1 MRGTNPARAAL
12 SCAAAAVAAAV
23 FGAAI
28 LPGAG
33 PARAQAPQAEQQGE
47 PHARIVVTG
56 EGSVPVPPDYAQIR
70 GGVTT
75 RGKTAKE
82 ATDANSKM
90 MAAIIAALQNSGIER
105 KDIQTAEFSIAPVYE
120 QPQPNSEAK
129 LSGFRVSNQVEVK
142 IRQIDK
148 LGDVLDRLIAAGA
161 TDVGNVEFMQSD
173 ASKML
178 DQARAAAVADAQRK
192 AEIYARAAGVNL
204 GHIVSIM
211 EPSGYA
217 PPGPMMAMRA
227 AGAMA
232 AVPISSGEDTLRVRV
247 TIGFDIA
254 H

>member
-56 EGSVPVPPDYAQIR
+56 DGSVPVPPDYAQIR

-82 ATDANSKM
+82 ATDA
-90 MAAIIAALQNSGIER
+90 
-105 KDIQTAEFSIAPVYE
+105 
-120 QPQPNSEAK
+120 
-129 LSGFRVSNQVEVK
+129 
-142 IRQIDK
+142 
-148 LGDVLDRLIAAGA
+148 
-161 TDVGNVEFMQSD
+161 
-173 ASKML
+173 
-178 DQARAAAVADAQRK
+178 
-192 AEIYARAAGVNL
+192 
-204 GHIVSIM
+204 
-211 EPSGYA
+211 GYA

-247 TIGFDIA
+247 IVGFDIA